1 MNCYATITVI
11 GRDKT
16 GVVARVTNL
25 LFETKANIE
34 ALEEQVTRGQ
44 FSMTIQASWLVTV
57 FNEKSLGQG
66 LRALGR
72 DLGLE
77 IKWWFTDP
85 KRPQRMAL
93 MVTRE
98 PHCLDA
104 ILESVKSR
112 KLKTEIVAVVG
123 NHRDLKAKVEKAG
136 LPFHH
141 VAWTNRAKAETK
153 ALRILE
159 KAQADFVVLARFM
172 KILSPNFVWRFKNK
186 IINIHPSLLPGFPG
200 PQPYRQAHEH
210 GVKIAGVTAHFVS
223 MHLDEGPII
232 AQESFR
238 IKPGMTLKQIV
249 AAGQKLESKALVNGI
264 RLYLTKQL
272 DVHWGVVKEVY
283 PPGSWRRRLLVEELD
298 VDAAG
303 LGLTLV
309 EAVPERGGEP
319 VRLGRR
325 LRLAKRLALGRKRIT
340 QRTLHQFG
348 AVNLHWWQRAEFAG
362 EFLRL
367 HFHCLGGGFSL
378 DQFSR
383 QARHGDCRLAAK
395 ALETGLVDDLFAV
408 LLPVLHPQPQHFAA
422 LGIAHRADRVGVRH
436 LADIFR
442 VTDRLGDF
450 FLKLVVHF
458 NSACSAG
465 RPSQPQA
472 TRHRSRRAVRGHSA
486 CRGRD
491 NRPPR
496 RGICSLGD
504 RR

>member
-16 GVVARVTNL
+16 GVVAKVTNL

-44 FSMTIQASWLVTV
+44 FSMTIQASWRVTV

-72 DLGLE
+72 DLGME

-104 ILESVKSR
+104 ILELVKSR
-112 KLKTEIVAVVG
+112 KLKTEIVAVVS

-141 VAWTNRAKAETK
+141 IAWTNRAKAETK

-272 DVHWGVVKEVY
+272 DVHWGVVKEV
-283 PPGSWRRRLLVEELD
+283 
-298 VDAAG
+298 
-303 LGLTLV
+303 
-309 EAVPERGGEP
+309 
-319 VRLGRR
+319 
-325 LRLAKRLALGRKRIT
+325 
-340 QRTLHQFG
+340 
-348 AVNLHWWQRAEFAG
+348 
-362 EFLRL
+362 
-367 HFHCLGGGFSL
+367 
-378 DQFSR
+378 
-383 QARHGDCRLAAK
+383 
-395 ALETGLVDDLFAV
+395 
-408 LLPVLHPQPQHFAA
+408 
-422 LGIAHRADRVGVRH
+422 
-436 LADIFR
+436 
-442 VTDRLGDF
+442 
-450 FLKLVVHF
+450 
-458 NSACSAG
+458 
-465 RPSQPQA
+465 
-472 TRHRSRRAVRGHSA
+472 
-486 CRGRD
+486 
-491 NRPPR
+491 
-496 RGICSLGD
+496 
-504 RR
+504 